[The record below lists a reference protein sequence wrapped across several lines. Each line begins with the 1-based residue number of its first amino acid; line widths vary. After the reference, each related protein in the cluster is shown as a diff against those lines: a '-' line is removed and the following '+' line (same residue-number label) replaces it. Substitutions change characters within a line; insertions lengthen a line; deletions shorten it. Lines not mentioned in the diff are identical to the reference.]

1 MPNGDLSR
9 QLLQL
14 LADTAEAFIVEPTS
28 ELDAT
33 IDRTLASI
41 GGLFDVDRAYV
52 FSLTR
57 YPGFASNTHEWCAH
71 GVEPQIHQLQ
81 HVSEAS
87 IGWLMGEMRARRAIN
102 LESLAD
108 LPVGADAERVHLS
121 SQGIQSLLVL
131 PLVRRGRLEG
141 FAGFDHIRGS
151 RQWSDQEVAV
161 LSIVVSGFA
170 QGFERRLIDQQ
181 LRQLAYEDPLTRLP
195 NRSLLSQ
202 RLGEELERAR
212 RNGTQLAVGYLDLD
226 NFKPV
231 NDSHGHAVG
240 DQLLVAVAERLCRCL
255 RPGDTVGRLGGDE
268 FVVILPGLRSL
279 AELEALGERLLSAVA
294 QPTPLGETLCVAV
307 STSIGFRLVPPD
319 DADPDTLLRQAD
331 QAMYA
336 AKRDG
341 PGRMHHFDV
350 ELERRQLLQRSRLEQ
365 VRQAIDGQQ
374 LRLFVQPVIELAT
387 QQLRFAEAL
396 VRWQHPQRGLLDPA
410 EFLPM
415 VDFVGLHRQFG
426 EWILEHAL
434 RQAVAWSRAG
444 LGLSISINIAAEQLQ
459 GGDFAAT
466 LGEALARHP
475 ELPPAG
481 IELEILE
488 IAALN
493 DLEKIAAVVTACQAL
508 GVSFAIDDFGT
519 GYSSLTY
526 LKQLQAETLKID
538 QSFVRDMLGN
548 PDDLSIVD
556 SIIGLATAFRRK
568 VIAEGVETLAHGAML
583 LRLGCEVA
591 QGYAI
596 SRPLPADDVAAW
608 VRAWTSPPEWRD
620 VAVWPRE
627 DLPLLMVE
635 VDHLRWIEMLRRAVT
650 AAPGTPSPLPPLD
663 PHNCRFGHWL
673 DSIGRERYG
682 HCRGFSALVD
692 AHAAVHATG
701 REIELQARYD
711 RSTAHASLNRLDVRR
726 DALLV
731 ALGELRSEVLD
742 RAA

>member
-1 MPNGDLSR
+1 MPQSDLSW

-57 YPGFASNTHEWCAH
+57 YPGFASNTHEWCAP
-71 GVEPQIHQLQ
+71 GVEPQIHLLQ
-81 HVSEAS
+81 YLSEGS
-87 IGWLMGEMRARRAIN
+87 IGWWMGEMRAGRAIN

-108 LPVGADAERVHLS
+108 LPAEAGHEWELLN
-121 SQGIQSLLVL
+121 SQGIKSLLVL

-151 RQWSDQEVAV
+151 RRWSDQEVAV

-195 NRSLLSQ
+195 NRTLLSQ

-212 RNGTQLAVGYLDLD
+212 GNGTHLAVGYLDLD
-226 NFKPV
+226 NFKPI

-268 FVVILPGLRSL
+268 FVVILPGLSSL
-279 AELEALGERLLSAVA
+279 AELEELGERLLSAVA
-294 QPTPLGETLCVAV
+294 QSTLLGETLCVAV

-350 ELERRQLLQRSRLEQ
+350 ELERRQSLQRSRLER
-365 VRQAIDGQQ
+365 VRQAIEGQQ
-374 LRLFVQPVIELAT
+374 LRLFVQPVIDLAT

-396 VRWQHPQRGLLDPA
+396 VRWQHPQQGLLSP
-410 EFLPM
+410 
-415 VDFVGLHRQFG
+415 Q
-426 EWILEHAL
+426 EWLGWIEDQPEIIRLGDWVLERAL
-434 RQAVAWSRAG
+434 QHCSAWARAG
-444 LGLSISINIAAEQLQ
+444 QCAAVSVNMSARELRDP
-459 GGDFAAT
+459 GFA
-466 LGEALARHP
+466 ERIRSALARHP
-475 ELPPAG
+475 DLPTSALR
-481 IELEILE
+481 LEVLE
-488 IAALN
+488 TAALD
-493 DLEKIAAVVTACQAL
+493 DLDQVAENIARCREL
-508 GVSFAIDDFGT
+508 GVSFALDDFGT

-526 LKQLQAETLKID
+526 LRSLPISTIKID
-538 QSFVRDMLGN
+538 RSFVARMLED
-548 PDDLSIVD
+548 PADQAIVRAVVDL
-556 SIIGLATAFRRK
+556 AHAFGRTC
-568 VIAEGVETLAHGAML
+568 VAEGVETPEHLQALRAM
-583 LRLGCEVA
+583 GCGLA
-591 QGYAI
+591 QGFAI
-596 SRPLPADDVAAW
+596 ARPMPA
-608 VRAWTSPPEWRD
+608 
-620 VAVWPRE
+620 E
-627 DLPLLMVE
+627 DLPGWCRQ
-635 VDHLRWIEMLRRAVT
+635 RWDRPAGQLE
-650 AAPGTPSPLPPLD
+650 PSPLLSPPPL
-663 PHNCRFGHWL
+663 
-673 DSIGRERYG
+673 
-682 HCRGFSALVD
+682 
-692 AHAAVHATG
+692 
-701 REIELQARYD
+701 
-711 RSTAHASLNRLDVRR
+711 AS
-726 DALLV
+726 
-731 ALGELRSEVLD
+731 G
-742 RAA
+742 

>member
-1 MPNGDLSR
+1 VPNGDLSR

-226 NFKPV
+226 NFKPI

-331 QAMYA
+331 QALYA

-396 VRWQHPQRGLLDPA
+396 VRWQHPQQGLLPPQAWLGWIEHQPEIIRLGDWVLEQA
-410 EFLPM
+410 
-415 VDFVGLHRQFG
+415 LH
-426 EWILEHAL
+426 HCS
-434 RQAVAWSRAG
+434 AWVRAG
-444 LGLSISINIAAEQLQ
+444 QCAAVSVNMSARELRDP
-459 GGDFAAT
+459 GFS
-466 LGEALARHP
+466 ERIRSALARHP
-475 ELPPAG
+475 DLPASALR
-481 IELEILE
+481 LEVLE
-488 IAALN
+488 TAALE
-493 DLEKIAAVVTACQAL
+493 DLEQVAQSIARCREL
-508 GVSFAIDDFGT
+508 GVSFALDDFGT

-526 LKQLQAETLKID
+526 LRRLPISTIKID
-538 QSFVRDMLGN
+538 RSFVARMMVD
-548 PDDLSIVD
+548 PADQAIVRAVVDL
-556 SIIGLATAFRRK
+556 AHAFGRTC
-568 VIAEGVETLAHGAML
+568 VAEGVEKPEHLQALRAM
-583 LRLGCEVA
+583 GCELA
-591 QGYAI
+591 QGFAI
-596 SRPLPADDVAAW
+596 ARPMPA
-608 VRAWTSPPEWRD
+608 
-620 VAVWPRE
+620 E
-627 DLPLLMVE
+627 DLPGWCSQFWDQLAGQSDTCPPLQP
-635 VDHLRWIEMLRRAVT
+635 T
-650 AAPGTPSPLPPLD
+650 PPSP
-663 PHNCRFGHWL
+663 
-673 DSIGRERYG
+673 
-682 HCRGFSALVD
+682 
-692 AHAAVHATG
+692 
-701 REIELQARYD
+701 
-711 RSTAHASLNRLDVRR
+711 
-726 DALLV
+726 
-731 ALGELRSEVLD
+731 GE
-742 RAA
+742 

>member
-1 MPNGDLSR
+1 MPQSDLSW

-28 ELDAT
+28 ELGAT

-57 YPGFASNTHEWCAH
+57 YPGFASNTHEWCAP
-71 GVEPQIHQLQ
+71 GVEPQIHLLQ
-81 HVSEAS
+81 YLSEGS
-87 IGWLMGEMRARRAIN
+87 IGWWMGEMRAGRAIN

-108 LPVGADAERVHLS
+108 LPAEAGHEWELLN

-151 RQWSDQEVAV
+151 RRWSDQEVAV

-195 NRSLLSQ
+195 NRTLLSQ

-212 RNGTQLAVGYLDLD
+212 GDGTHLAVGYLDLD
-226 NFKPV
+226 NFKPI

-268 FVVILPGLRSL
+268 FVVILPGLSSL

-294 QPTPLGETLCVAV
+294 QPTLLGETLCVAV

-350 ELERRQLLQRSRLEQ
+350 ELERRQSLQRSRLER
-365 VRQAIDGQQ
+365 VRQAIEGQQ
-374 LRLFVQPVIELAT
+374 LRLYVQPVIDLAT

-396 VRWQHPQRGLLDPA
+396 VRWQHPQQGLLSP
-410 EFLPM
+410 
-415 VDFVGLHRQFG
+415 Q
-426 EWILEHAL
+426 EWLGWIEDQPEIIRLGDWVLERAL
-434 RQAVAWSRAG
+434 QHCSAWARAG
-444 LGLSISINIAAEQLQ
+444 QCAAVSVNMSPRELRDP
-459 GGDFAAT
+459 GFA
-466 LGEALARHP
+466 ERIRSALARHP
-475 ELPPAG
+475 DLPTSALR
-481 IELEILE
+481 LEVLE
-488 IAALN
+488 TAALD
-493 DLEKIAAVVTACQAL
+493 DLDQVAETIARCREL
-508 GVSFAIDDFGT
+508 GVSFALDDFGT

-526 LKQLQAETLKID
+526 LRSLPISTIKID
-538 QSFVRDMLGN
+538 RSFVARMLED
-548 PDDLSIVD
+548 PADQAIVRAVVDL
-556 SIIGLATAFRRK
+556 AHAFGRTC
-568 VIAEGVETLAHGAML
+568 VAEGVETPEHQQALRAM
-583 LRLGCEVA
+583 GCGLA
-591 QGYAI
+591 QGFAI
-596 SRPLPADDVAAW
+596 ARPMPA
-608 VRAWTSPPEWRD
+608 
-620 VAVWPRE
+620 E
-627 DLPLLMVE
+627 DLPGWCRQ
-635 VDHLRWIEMLRRAVT
+635 RWDRPAGQLE
-650 AAPGTPSPLPPLD
+650 PSPLLSPPPL
-663 PHNCRFGHWL
+663 
-673 DSIGRERYG
+673 
-682 HCRGFSALVD
+682 
-692 AHAAVHATG
+692 
-701 REIELQARYD
+701 
-711 RSTAHASLNRLDVRR
+711 AS
-726 DALLV
+726 
-731 ALGELRSEVLD
+731 G
-742 RAA
+742 

>member
-1 MPNGDLSR
+1 VPHGDLSK

-33 IDRTLASI
+33 IDLTLASI

-57 YPGFASNTHEWCAH
+57 YPGFASNTHEWCAP
-71 GVEPQIHQLQ
+71 GVEPQINLLQ
-81 HVSEAS
+81 HVSDVS
-87 IGWLMGEMRARRAIN
+87 IGWLMGEMRAGRAIN

-108 LPVGADAERVHLS
+108 LPAGAEAERVHLS

-151 RQWSDQEVAV
+151 RRWSDQEVAV

-195 NRSLLSQ
+195 NRTLLSQ

-212 RNGTQLAVGYLDLD
+212 RNGTHLAVGYLDLD
-226 NFKPV
+226 NFKPI

-268 FVVILPGLRSL
+268 FVVILPGLSSL
-279 AELEALGERLLSAVA
+279 DELEALGERLLSAVA
-294 QPTPLGETLCVAV
+294 QPTLLAETLTVAV

-350 ELERRQLLQRSRLEQ
+350 ELERRQSLQRTRLER
-365 VRQAIDGQQ
+365 VRQAIEGQQ
-374 LRLFVQPVIELAT
+374 LRLFVQPVIDLAT

-396 VRWQHPQRGLLDPA
+396 VRWQHPQQGLLSPQEWLGWIEDQPEIIRLGYWVLERA
-410 EFLPM
+410 
-415 VDFVGLHRQFG
+415 LH
-426 EWILEHAL
+426 HCS
-434 RQAVAWSRAG
+434 AWARAG
-444 LGLSISINIAAEQLQ
+444 QCAAVSVNMSARELRDP
-459 GGDFAAT
+459 GFA
-466 LGEALARHP
+466 ERIRSALARHP
-475 ELPPAG
+475 ELPASALR
-481 IELEILE
+481 LEVLE
-488 IAALN
+488 TAALE
-493 DLEKIAAVVTACQAL
+493 DLEQVAENIARCREL
-508 GVSFAIDDFGT
+508 GVSFALDDFGT

-526 LKQLQAETLKID
+526 LRSLPISTIKID
-538 QSFVRDMLGN
+538 RSFVARMLED
-548 PDDLSIVD
+548 PADEAIVRAVVDL
-556 SIIGLATAFRRK
+556 AHAFGRTC
-568 VIAEGVETLAHGAML
+568 VAEGVETPEHLQVLRAM
-583 LRLGCEVA
+583 GCELA
-591 QGYAI
+591 QGFAI
-596 SRPLPADDVAAW
+596 ARPMPAEELPGW
-608 VRAWTSPPEWRD
+608 CSQ
-620 VAVWPRE
+620 
-627 DLPLLMVE
+627 
-635 VDHLRWIEMLRRAVT
+635 
-650 AAPGTPSPLPPLD
+650 
-663 PHNCRFGHWL
+663 FGAQL
-673 DSIGRERYG
+673 AG
-682 HCRGFSALVD
+682 
-692 AHAAVHATG
+692 
-701 REIELQARYD
+701 
-711 RSTAHASLNRLDVRR
+711 
-726 DALLV
+726 
-731 ALGELRSEVLD
+731 
-742 RAA
+742 